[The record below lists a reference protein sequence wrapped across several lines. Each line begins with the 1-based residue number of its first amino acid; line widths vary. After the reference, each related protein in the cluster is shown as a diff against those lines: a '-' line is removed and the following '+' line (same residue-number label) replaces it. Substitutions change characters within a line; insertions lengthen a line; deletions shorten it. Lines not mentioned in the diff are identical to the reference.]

1 MPRAVP
7 GSSDRTITV
16 WCVSETTPD
25 VAGPSVPG
33 SRAVNIN
40 VTVRTMLLIAF
51 LVALAWAFIYI
62 SEVVM
67 TLFLSLFFAL
77 VFEPVVRG
85 MQRKLPM
92 GRGACATTLVL
103 GLITLG
109 VVFVLLLLSP
119 LVGTFQDFV
128 DQLPEIID
136 DIGNNSSIGSW
147 VDSNSTAPESAQA
160 NAKEIAQG
168 IAGAAGGVLGV
179 IISGFSLVLALVTA
193 IFLTLFL
200 MIDLPRLIGAV
211 DTLLDPRGSD
221 RWNRMSERIITAV
234 SRTMLGNIAISII
247 CGTIY
252 GVSAWLLGTPF
263 PVVLGVI
270 SGLLDLI
277 PMVGATIAGAI
288 MVLATLTQ
296 GLTPA
301 LIMLAIVLVYQQFEN
316 YVLQPTILGKAAN
329 VSGFFVIVSV
339 MIFGALMG
347 VVGAIIAVPIIA
359 SIQIVVIELTKDRR
373 AKMEALRPPGDPP
386 IAAA

>member
-1 MPRAVP
+1 M
-7 GSSDRTITV
+7 
-16 WCVSETTPD
+16 
-25 VAGPSVPG
+25 
-33 SRAVNIN
+33 NIN
-40 VTVRTMLLIAF
+40 VTVRTMLLVAF
-51 LVALAWAFIYI
+51 LVALAWAFVYI

-92 GRGACATTLVL
+92 GRGACATTLIL
-103 GLITLG
+103 GLIALG
-109 VVFVLLLLSP
+109 GGLRPAPALAARRHVPGLRRPAAADHRRHQQQLLDRLLGRQPQHCTRERS
-119 LVGTFQDFV
+119 
-128 DQLPEIID
+128 
-136 DIGNNSSIGSW
+136 
-147 VDSNSTAPESAQA
+147 A

-221 RWNRMSERIITAV
+221 RWSRMSERIITAV

-359 SIQIVVIELTKDRR
+359 SIQIVVIELTAGRR
-373 AKMEALRPPGDPP
+373 ARMGVPFGHQGDPP

>member
-1 MPRAVP
+1 
-7 GSSDRTITV
+7 
-16 WCVSETTPD
+16 
-25 VAGPSVPG
+25 
-33 SRAVNIN
+33 VN
-40 VTVRTMLLIAF
+40 VTLTVRTMLLVAF
-51 LVALAWAFIYI
+51 LAALAWAFIYI
-62 SEVVM
+62 SEVIM
-67 TLFLSLFFAL
+67 TLFLSLFLAL
-77 VFEPVVRG
+77 VLEPVVRG

-92 GRGACATTLVL
+92 GRGACATTLIL
-103 GLITLG
+103 GLIGLS
-109 VVFVLLLLSP
+109 VVFALLLLSP

-128 DQLPEIID
+128 DALPEIVD
-136 DIGNNSSIGSW
+136 DITSSSSFGSW
-147 VDSNSTAPESAQA
+147 IDSHSTVPESAEE
-160 NAKEIAQG
+160 NAKDIAEA
-168 IAGAAGGVLGV
+168 IAGAAGGLIGIVV
-179 IISGFSLVLALVTA
+179 SGFSFILALVTA

-200 MIDLPRLIGAV
+200 MIDLPRLIGSV

-221 RWNRMSERIITAV
+221 RWSRMSERIITAV

-263 PVVLGVI
+263 PVVMGVI
-270 SGLLDLI
+270 AGLLDLI
-277 PMVGATIAGAI
+277 PMVGATVAGAI
-288 MVLATLTQ
+288 LVLATLTQ

-359 SIQIVVIELTKDRR
+359 SIQIVVIELTSERR
-373 AKMEALRPPGDPP
+373 ARMESIRPPDDPP

>member
-1 MPRAVP
+1 M
-7 GSSDRTITV
+7 
-16 WCVSETTPD
+16 
-25 VAGPSVPG
+25 
-33 SRAVNIN
+33 NIN
-40 VTVRTMLLIAF
+40 VTVRTMLLAAF

-67 TLFLSLFFAL
+67 TLFLSLFLAL

-92 GRGACATTLVL
+92 GRGACATTLIL
-103 GLITLG
+103 GLIGLS

-119 LVGTFQDFV
+119 LVGTFRDFV
-128 DQLPEIID
+128 DQLPQIVD
-136 DIGNNSSIGSW
+136 DISENSSIGSW
-147 VDSNSTAPESAQA
+147 VDSNSTVPESAQA
-160 NAKEIAQG
+160 NAKEIAQSV
-168 IAGAAGGVLGV
+168 ANVAGGLIGIVV
-179 IISGFSLVLALVTA
+179 SGFGFILALVTA

-200 MIDLPRLIGAV
+200 MMDLPRLIGAV

-221 RWNRMSERIITAV
+221 RWSRMSERIITAV

-252 GVSAWLLGTPF
+252 GVSAWILGTPF
-263 PVVLGVI
+263 PVVMGVI
-270 SGLLDLI
+270 AGLLDLI
-277 PMVGATIAGAI
+277 PMVGATVAGAI
-288 MVLATLTQ
+288 LVLATLTQ

-347 VVGAIIAVPIIA
+347 VIGAIIAVPIIA
-359 SIQIVVIELTKDRR
+359 SIQIVVIELTTERR
-373 AKMEALRPPGDPP
+373 ARMEALRPPGDPP
-386 IAAA
+386 IAAG